1 MRNKYLYSVLP
12 FLKECKKETQQ
23 QFEEYF
29 QTAPAWLMECF
40 QVEEMEKGQI
50 FVRENTP
57 IDTIYFVGK
66 GTIKATDYRIYGIT
80 YDFIRGKNL

>member
-40 QVEEMEKGQI
+40 QVEEMEKDKYLYEKI
-50 FVRENTP
+50 HLSIP
-57 IDTIYFVGK
+57 SI
-66 GTIKATDYRIYGIT
+66 
-80 YDFIRGKNL
+80 L

>member
-12 FLKECKKETQQ
+12 FLKKCKRETQQ
-23 QFEEYF
+23 QFEDYF

-50 FVRENTP
+50 LC
-57 IDTIYFVGK
+57 GK
-66 GTIKATDYRIYGIT
+66 THRLIP
-80 YDFIRGKNL
+80 FIL

>member
-12 FLKECKKETQQ
+12 FLKKCKRETQQ
-23 QFEEYF
+23 QFEDYF

-50 FVRENTP
+50 FVR
-57 IDTIYFVGK
+57 
-66 GTIKATDYRIYGIT
+66 
-80 YDFIRGKNL
+80 